1 MDGRGDP
8 YISVVSAFYEAA
20 THPELFPDALDTVRR
35 LVEADTAY
43 SCVMVADLPPETLAY
58 REVGGPEL
66 IGVYE
71 SQFAS
76 EDPWVQGLMRCGV
89 GMPHLSDE
97 MIPSKALQRTSFYQ
111 DFLRPNYNILHSM
124 GMVAPFGRDSAI
136 MLGFHRTAN
145 HDCFEIEH
153 KERLYAV
160 SGHIGRAMHLFRR
173 YREWTATELLL
184 NALDKVQTA
193 LVIVDALGCVAFL
206 NAAAADFLARFN
218 GVAIRHNRLIA
229 SDSLAAEAL
238 QHAITR
244 ALSDDVDPTVRLSIH
259 IPVVELAR
267 GLVASVFPLA
277 ARLRDQCHA
286 DRAALIALIE
296 PTVRVAHSLKE
307 ALALIGLS
315 PAESRLAALLAQGIR
330 LELAADQLSIS
341 RNTARNH
348 LASIFAKTGTN
359 RQSDLRTL
367 LASLTRP

>member
-8 YISVVSAFYEAA
+8 YISVISAFYEAA

-35 LVEADTAY
+35 LVGADTAY
-43 SCVMVADLPPETLAY
+43 SCIMVGDRPPETLAY

-76 EDPWVQGLMRCGV
+76 QDPWVQGLMRCGV
-89 GMPHLSDE
+89 GVPHLGDE

-124 GMVAPFGRDSAI
+124 GIVAPFGRDSAI

-145 HDCFEIEH
+145 HDRFDAAH

-160 SGHIGRAMHLFRR
+160 SGHVGRAMHLFRR
-173 YREWTATELLL
+173 YREWIATEFLLDAL
-184 NALDKVQTA
+184 NKVQTA
-193 LVIVDALGCVAFL
+193 LVIVDALGRVAFL
-206 NAAAADFLARFN
+206 NAPAADVLARFK
-218 GVAIRHNRLIA
+218 GVAILHNRLIA
-229 SDSLAAEAL
+229 SDSVAEEEL
-238 QHAITR
+238 QHAIKR
-244 ALSDDVDPTVRLSIH
+244 ALSGNVDPTVRLFVH
-259 IPVVELAR
+259 IPVAELAR

-277 ARLRDQCHA
+277 AQPRNRDHA

-296 PTVRVAHSLKE
+296 PTVRVAHSLEE
-307 ALALIGLS
+307 ASILIGLT

-348 LASIFAKTGTN
+348 LTSIFAKTGTN
-359 RQSDLRTL
+359 RQSDLLTL
-367 LASLTRP
+367 LVSLTRP